1 MWDGRGDIRLFV
13 EQALAV
19 GAAVGLSPE
28 RAHYLRSVLRL
39 SAGAPVHLFNGR
51 DGEWQAR
58 LEALGKGWASCALER
73 QVRAQAAEPDLWL
86 AFAPIKRARI
96 DFVAQK
102 ATELGVS
109 ALWPVFTRLTAVGR
123 VNVARLRANAIEAAE
138 QCGRLSVPEVFA
150 PADFAELLAGWPAER
165 RILLCDESGAG
176 VPIAAALRDGGA
188 NPSPWAVMVGP
199 EGGFARDELDRLR
212 KLPIVNAV
220 GLGPR
225 LLRADTAALAALAC
239 WQALAGDWRG
249 AHQEASST
257 IRLGTT

>member
-1 MWDGRGDIRLFV
+1 MWEGQGRIRLFV
-13 EQALAV
+13 EQDLAA
-19 GAAVGLSPE
+19 GAVIGLSPE
-28 RAHYLRSVLRL
+28 RAHYLRSVLRI
-39 SAGAPVHLFNGR
+39 SAGAHVQLFNGR

-58 LEALGKGWASCALER
+58 LEALGKGWASCAVER
-73 QVRAQAAEPDLWL
+73 QIRAQETEPDLWL

-109 ALWPVFTRLTAVGR
+109 ALWPVFTRLTVVGR
-123 VNVARLRANAIEAAE
+123 VNVGRLRANAIEAAE
-138 QCGRLSVPEVFA
+138 QCRRLSVPEIFA
-150 PADFAELLAGWPAER
+150 PAELGKLLAGWPAER

-176 VPIAAALRDGGA
+176 APIAEALRDGGA
-188 NPSPWAVMVGP
+188 RPAPWAVMVGP
-199 EGGFARDELDRLR
+199 EGGFAADELDRLR

-249 AHQEASST
+249 AHREASST
-257 IRLGTT
+257 ISLGTR

>member
-1 MWDGRGDIRLFV
+1 MSDGRGKIRLFV
-13 EQALAV
+13 EQALAA

-39 SAGAPVHLFNGR
+39 SAGASVQLLNGR

-58 LEALGKGWASCALER
+58 LEGLGKGWASCAVER
-73 QVRAQAAEPDLWL
+73 QVRGQEPEPDLWL
-86 AFAPIKRARI
+86 VFAPIKRARI

-109 ALWPVFTRLTAVGR
+109 ALWPVFTRLTVVGR

-138 QCGRLSVPEVFA
+138 QCERLSAPEVFA
-150 PADFAELLAGWPAER
+150 PVDLGELLAGWPAER

-176 VPIAAALRDGGA
+176 VPIAEALRVGGTK
-188 NPSPWAVMVGP
+188 PPPWAVMVGP
-199 EGGFARDELDRLR
+199 EGGFAADELDRLR

-220 GLGPR
+220 SLGPR
-225 LLRADTAALAALAC
+225 VLRADTAALAALAC

-249 AHQEASST
+249 AHQEASRT
-257 IRLGTT
+257 LRLGTT